1 LKAEATSLGGLDLI
15 GETLDEVLVDD
26 GVGAAKKA
34 GTWEVKWRSLSLI
47 GLFQSCKSLER
58 SISSAAQKRTKK

>member
-1 LKAEATSLGGLDLI
+1 MRLGGLDLI

-26 GVGAAKKA
+26 GVGAVKKA

-47 GLFQSCKSLER
+47 GLFQ
-58 SISSAAQKRTKK
+58 